1 MNGATVSRENVVV
14 YSNLDVND
22 KDKRE
27 DTRQL
32 QLLTQQCYN
41 FRVKMTSLLVIPEEL
56 KQGLIVLVFPNNC
69 IEPLRFILYR
79 MLTEQKA
86 LKISN

>member
-22 KDKRE
+22 EDERE

-56 KQGLIVLVFPNNC
+56 KHGLIVLVFPNNC
-69 IEPLRFILYR
+69 IEPLGFILYR